1 MDKDNQGLNNAIVL
15 RGNEIMDLKQ
25 DLDNMNAQLQ
35 DLQFDK
41 ENLSTRLHSQISQLT
56 SDMES
61 Q

>member
-1 MDKDNQGLNNAIVL
+1 MDKDNQGLNDAIVL

-41 ENLSTRLHSQISQLT
+41 ENLSTRLLSQISQLT
-56 SDMES
+56 SDVES